1 MKIVRV
7 NMTDGRIFEE
17 SVPEKY
23 ALLGGRG
30 LTSRLISDEVDP
42 ECHPLGER
50 NKVVFA
56 PGLLSGTPA
65 SSSGRLSVGF
75 KSPLTGGIKESNAG
89 GVAGAKLARLGIKA
103 LIIEGKPKDGP
114 LRVLRIDRNGA
125 ELVDAG
131 DVPGR
136 GNYDTGT
143 SLRRRFGEDTGIIS
157 IGQGGEQRLM
167 AASIAVTDSE
177 GRPTR
182 HAGRGGGGAVLGS
195 KGIKAIVVDDRGTEP
210 VPIQEKERFVAA
222 SRAFSKILIEHP
234 VSGQGLP
241 LYGSAVLVN
250 IINEAGGLPTQNFR
264 YGRFEAA
271 NRISGEMIHDA
282 TKERGGKPTHACH
295 PGCVIRCSQVYHDK
309 EGKYLTSGFEYETIW
324 GFGANCLIDDLDEI
338 ARMDHLCDD
347 IGVDTIEMGCTVG
360 VAMEGGLIPW
370 GDAPAAIRLL
380 EEVGRGTD
388 RGKIIGNG
396 SVFTGKALGV
406 TRVPAVKNQGIPAYD
421 PRAVK
426 GIGVTYATSPM
437 GADHTAGYSVTA
449 NVLKVGDTVDPL
461 SKEGQVDLSRT
472 LQIVTAAVDSTGL
485 CLFVAFALLDVPA
498 ALPLVVEMINSQYG
512 TSMSID
518 DITNLGKIILKT
530 EREFNFRAGMSKTDD
545 RLPEFFE
552 EPLPPHDA
560 VFDLS
565 GSELDQ
571 VYSFLEGVPESDAN
585 RSEVVRKSQRPASK
599 GVRRSGVGGVAGRFK
614 RDRLGEPTGASTHAP
629 LDIHD

>member
-1 MKIVRV
+1 MKIIRV
-7 NMTDGRIFEE
+7 NTADGRVLEE
-17 SVPEKY
+17 PVPEQY

-30 LTSRLISDEVDP
+30 LTSRLVFDEVDP
-42 ECHPLGER
+42 ECHPLGDR
-50 NKVVFA
+50 NKVVIA

-65 SSSGRLSVGF
+65 PSSGRLSVGF

-89 GVAGAKLARLGIKA
+89 GVAGVKLARLGIKA
-103 LIIEGKPKDGP
+103 IILEGKPKDSS
-114 LRVLRIDRNGA
+114 LRILRIDRNGA

-131 DVPGR
+131 DVVGK
-136 GNYDTGT
+136 GNYDTGDA
-143 SLRRRFGEDTGIIS
+143 LRKRFGENVGIIS
-157 IGQGGEQRLM
+157 IGQAGEQRLM
-167 AASIAVTDSE
+167 AASVAVSDGE

-195 KGIKAIVVDDRGTEP
+195 KGIKAIVVDDRDTEP
-210 VPIQEKERFVAA
+210 VPIRDRERFLAA
-222 SRAFSKILIEHP
+222 GRAFSKILIEHP

-324 GFGANCLIDDLDEI
+324 GFGANCLISDLDEI

-370 GDAPAAIRLL
+370 GDARGAIRLL
-380 EEVGRGTD
+380 EEVGKGSD

-426 GIGVTYATSPM
+426 GIGVTYATSTM

-449 NVLKVGDTVDPL
+449 NVLKVGDVVDPL
-461 SKEGQVDLSRT
+461 SKEGQIDLSRA

-485 CLFVAFALLDVPA
+485 CLFVAFALLDVPS
-498 ALPLVVEMINSQYG
+498 ALPLVVDMINSQYG
-512 TSMSID
+512 VAMSID
-518 DITNLGKIILKT
+518 DVTNLGKTILKI
-530 EREFNFRAGMSKTDD
+530 EREFNFGAGMNKASD
-545 RLPEFFE
+545 RLPEFFDE
-552 EPLPPHDA
+552 ELPPHNA
-560 VFDLS
+560 VFDFS
-565 GSELDQ
+565 GSELDE
-571 VYSFLEGVPESDAN
+571 VYSFL
-585 RSEVVRKSQRPASK
+585 K
-599 GVRRSGVGGVAGRFK
+599 G
-614 RDRLGEPTGASTHAP
+614 
-629 LDIHD
+629 